1 MKESLRLR
9 KQKLEQDILQSQQE
23 FNKLERMFNIW
34 IKGTWIV
41 VPLMYFFTYSNPVFI
56 VFLILGLIML
66 GLSLVGMLAK
76 KSIVTEPR
84 KTSLVE
90 FEIKKAQLDEEIAAD
105 SNNYP

>member
-84 KTSLVE
+84 KMSLVE